1 MTKKAI
7 LIVGHGSKSAAAVKD
22 FEGIVECVR
31 AKGEYEKVLGAHMEL
46 ASPSIQETVDELYA
60 EQYREIIVVPYFLY
74 EGNHI
79 RFDIPEILQEIQ
91 KKYPDLTFKF
101 ARHIGVEPSMADIL
115 IRRAKEME

>member
-1 MTKKAI
+1 MKKVAV

-31 AKGEYEKVLGAHMEL
+31 AKGEYETVLGAHMEL
-46 ASPSIQETVDELYA
+46 ASPSIQESVDALYA

-91 KKYPDLTFKF
+91 KKYPDLIFKF